1 MNSCS
6 LFTASGYFSSVSI
19 TRDMGTMLAVL
30 PTSQRSFKDKIR
42 WIEKPHI
49 SYEMIYKYTMGL
61 FKYSSKLN
69 VTIIEKFYT

>member
-1 MNSCS
+1 
-6 LFTASGYFSSVSI
+6 
-19 TRDMGTMLAVL
+19 MGTMLAVL

-49 SYEMIYKYTMGL
+49 SYEMIYKYRMGL

-69 VTIIEKFYT
+69 VTIIENFYT